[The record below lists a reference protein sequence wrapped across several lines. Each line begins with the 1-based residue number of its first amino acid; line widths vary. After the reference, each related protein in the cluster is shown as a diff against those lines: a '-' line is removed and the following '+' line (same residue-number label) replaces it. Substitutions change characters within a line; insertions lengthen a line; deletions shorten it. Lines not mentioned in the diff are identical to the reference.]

1 MEIGLLILLFS
12 VSAYSMLAKKLST
25 TIITAPM
32 VFLGI
37 GFAVSQVGLINI
49 GDAHETVYLI
59 AEISLVVL
67 LFLDASQ
74 INLRRLKRQNTWP
87 LRMLLIGLPLSI
99 LIGTGFAY
107 LFFPQWPWAML
118 ALVAAILAPT
128 DAALGQAVV
137 SNESVPLNE
146 RQSLSVESGLNDG
159 LALPVILFFA
169 SIVAMET
176 GSQENEMSWL
186 VFGFSQIFIGILV
199 GALMG
204 YSSGRLFLYTESK
217 KISSTIYEGIGVLA
231 LTGTSYLM
239 ATLMGGNGFIS
250 AFVAGLAFGNIV
262 KGHCRFIYQF
272 TESEGQI
279 LIWTSFVIIG
289 LGLLPSAVEH
299 LTLPVVGY
307 ILVSIFIVR
316 PLAIYLSLIGT
327 KAKTLTKLFMGFF
340 GPRGLATA
348 LFALIISKDILGEYG
363 HSVLIVA
370 INAVWMSTLI
380 HGIAAA
386 PMANWYGA
394 KIKVLKIKSREKA
407 KLKSKS
413 SN

>member
-1 MEIGLLILLFS
+1 MEIGLLIILFS
-12 VSAYSMLAKKLST
+12 VITYAMLAKRLST
-25 TIITAPM
+25 TILTAPM
-32 VFLGI
+32 VFLGM
-37 GFAVSQVGLINI
+37 GYLMSQSGMIHI

-74 INLRRLKRQNTWP
+74 INLRRLKKQRSWP
-87 LRMLLIGLPLSI
+87 LRMLLIGIPLSI

-107 LFFPQWPWAML
+107 LFFPHWSWAML
-118 ALVAAILAPT
+118 ALIAAILAPT

-137 SNESVPLNE
+137 SNESVPINE

-169 SIVAMET
+169 SLVAMET
-176 GSQENEMSWL
+176 GSQVSDISWL
-186 VFGFSQIFIGILV
+186 MFGFTQIFVGILV
-199 GALMG
+199 GVGIGWM
-204 YSSGRLFLYTESK
+204 SGRLFLFSESK
-217 KISSTIYEGIGVLA
+217 ETSSSIYEGIGVLA
-231 LTGTSYLM
+231 LTGISYIM
-239 ATLMGGNGFIS
+239 ASLLGGNGFIS

-279 LIWTSFVIIG
+279 LIWSSFVIIG
-289 LGLLPSAVEH
+289 LGLLPTAIEH
-299 LTLPVVGY
+299 LSLPVVGY
-307 ILVSIFIVR
+307 IIVSIFIVR
-316 PLAIYLSLIGT
+316 PLAIYLSLLGT
-327 KAKTLTKLFMGFF
+327 KSKTLTRLFMGFF

-363 HSVLIVA
+363 HSIIIVA
-370 INAVWMSTLI
+370 INAVWISTLI

-386 PMANWYGA
+386 PMAEWYGT
-394 KIKVLKIKSREKA
+394 KIKKLKIKARESA
-407 KLKSKS
+407 KLRK
-413 SN
+413 

>member
-12 VSAYSMLAKKLST
+12 VITYAMLAKRLST
-25 TIITAPM
+25 TILTAPM
-32 VFLGI
+32 VFLGM
-37 GFAVSQVGLINI
+37 GYLMSQSGMIHI

-74 INLRRLKRQNTWP
+74 INLRRLKKQRSWP
-87 LRMLLIGLPLSI
+87 LRMLLIGIPLSI

-107 LFFPQWPWAML
+107 LFFPHWSWAML
-118 ALVAAILAPT
+118 ALIAAILAPT

-137 SNESVPLNE
+137 SNESVPINE

-169 SIVAMET
+169 SLVAMET
-176 GSQENEMSWL
+176 GSQVSDISWL
-186 VFGFSQIFIGILV
+186 MFGFTQIFVGILV
-199 GALMG
+199 GVGIGWM
-204 YSSGRLFLYTESK
+204 SGRLFLFSESK
-217 KISSTIYEGIGVLA
+217 ETSSSIYEGIGVLA
-231 LTGTSYLM
+231 LTGISYIM
-239 ATLMGGNGFIS
+239 ASLLGGNGFIS

-279 LIWTSFVIIG
+279 LIWSSFVIIG
-289 LGLLPSAVEH
+289 LGLLPTAIEH
-299 LTLPVVGY
+299 LSLPVVGY

-316 PLAIYLSLIGT
+316 PLAIYLSLLGT
-327 KAKTLTKLFMGFF
+327 KSKTLTRLFMGFF

-363 HSVLIVA
+363 HSIIIVA
-370 INAVWMSTLI
+370 INAVWISTLI
-380 HGIAAA
+380 HGVAAA
-386 PMANWYGA
+386 PMAEWYGT
-394 KIKVLKIKSREKA
+394 KIKKLKIKSRESA
-407 KLKSKS
+407 KLRK
-413 SN
+413 

>member
-12 VSAYSMLAKKLST
+12 VTAYSMLAKKLST

-32 VFLGI
+32 VFIGI
-37 GFAVSQVGLINI
+37 GFALSQSGLIHI

-107 LFFPQWPWAML
+107 LFFPEWPWPML
-118 ALVAAILAPT
+118 ALIAAILAPT
-128 DAALGQAVV
+128 DAALGEAVV
-137 SNESVPLNE
+137 SNENVPINE

-159 LALPVILFFA
+159 LALPIILFFA
-169 SIVAMET
+169 SIVAMQVGGQET
-176 GSQENEMSWL
+176 NTSWL
-186 VFGFSQIFIGILV
+186 VFGFSQIFMGILV
-199 GALMG
+199 GIFMG
-204 YSSGRLFLYTESK
+204 WMSGRLFLYAESK
-217 KISSTIYEGIGVLA
+217 KMTSNVYEGIGVLA

-239 ATLMGGNGFIS
+239 ASLLGGNGFIS

-279 LIWTSFVIIG
+279 LIWSSFVIIG
-289 LGLLPSAVEH
+289 LGLLPSAIEH

-316 PLAIYLSLIGT
+316 PLAIYISLIGT

-348 LFALIISKDILGEYG
+348 LFALIISKDILGDYG
-363 HSVLIVA
+363 HSVLIIA

-386 PMANWYGA
+386 PMASWYGT
-394 KIKVLKIKSREKA
+394 KIRLLKIKSRELK
-407 KLKSKS
+407 KLKNKI
-413 SN
+413 

>member
-1 MEIGLLILLFS
+1 MEIGLLILLFA
-12 VSAYSMLAKKLST
+12 VSTYAMLAKKLST

-32 VFLGI
+32 VFLGM
-37 GFAVSQVGLINI
+37 GFLVSQFGLIHVE
-49 GDAHETVYLI
+49 DAHETVYLI

-107 LFFPQWPWAML
+107 LFFPEWPWPML
-118 ALVAAILAPT
+118 ALLAAILAPT
-128 DAALGQAVV
+128 DAALGQAVI
-137 SNESVPLNE
+137 SNENVPINE

-159 LALPVILFFA
+159 LALPIILFFA
-169 SIVAMET
+169 SIVAMEI
-176 GSQENEMSWL
+176 GSETNGTTWL
-186 VFGFSQIFIGILV
+186 MFGFSQIFVGIFIGL
-199 GALMG
+199 LMG
-204 YSSGRLFLYTESK
+204 WLSGRLFLYSESK
-217 KISSTIYEGIGVLA
+217 QITSSVYEGIGVLA
-231 LTGTSYLM
+231 LTGISYVM
-239 ATLMGGNGFIS
+239 ASLLGGNGFIS
-250 AFVAGLAFGNIV
+250 SFVAGLAFGHIV

-289 LGLLPSAVEH
+289 LGLLPSAIEH

-316 PLAIYLSLIGT
+316 PLAIYLSLLGT
-327 KAKTLTKLFMGFF
+327 KANTLTRVFMGFF

-348 LFALIISKDILGEYG
+348 LFALIISKDIIGEYG
-363 HSVLIVA
+363 HSILIVA
-370 INAVWMSTLI
+370 INAVWISTLI

-386 PMANWYGA
+386 PMADWYGA
-394 KIKVLKIKSREKA
+394 KIKLLKIKSRAQEK
-407 KLKSKS
+407 L
-413 SN
+413 NNQNQ

>member
-12 VSAYSMLAKKLST
+12 VITYAMLAKRLST
-25 TIITAPM
+25 TILTAPM
-32 VFLGI
+32 VFLGM
-37 GFAVSQVGLINI
+37 GYLMSQSGMIHI

-74 INLRRLKRQNTWP
+74 INLRRLKKHRSWP
-87 LRMLLIGLPLSI
+87 LRMLLIGIPLSI

-107 LFFPQWPWAML
+107 LFFPHWSWAML
-118 ALVAAILAPT
+118 ALIAAILAPT

-137 SNESVPLNE
+137 SNESVPINE

-169 SIVAMET
+169 SLVAMET
-176 GSQENEMSWL
+176 GSQVSDISWL
-186 VFGFSQIFIGILV
+186 MFGFTQIFVGILV
-199 GALMG
+199 GVGIGWM
-204 YSSGRLFLYTESK
+204 SGRLFLFSESK
-217 KISSTIYEGIGVLA
+217 ETSSSIYEGIGVLA
-231 LTGTSYLM
+231 LTGISYIM
-239 ATLMGGNGFIS
+239 ASLLGGNGFIS

-279 LIWTSFVIIG
+279 LIWSSFVIIG
-289 LGLLPSAVEH
+289 LGLLPTAIEH
-299 LTLPVVGY
+299 LSLPVVGY

-316 PLAIYLSLIGT
+316 PLAIYLSLLGT
-327 KAKTLTKLFMGFF
+327 KSKTLTRLFMGFF

-363 HSVLIVA
+363 HSIIIVA
-370 INAVWMSTLI
+370 INAVWISTLI
-380 HGIAAA
+380 HGVAAA
-386 PMANWYGA
+386 PMAEWYGT
-394 KIKVLKIKSREKA
+394 KIKKLKIKSRESA
-407 KLKSKS
+407 KLIK
-413 SN
+413 

>member
-1 MEIGLLILLFS
+1 MEIGLLILLFA
-12 VSAYSMLAKKLST
+12 VSTYAMLAKKLST

-32 VFLGI
+32 VFLGM
-37 GFAVSQVGLINI
+37 GFLVSQFGLIHVE
-49 GDAHETVYLI
+49 DAHETVYLI

-107 LFFPQWPWAML
+107 LFFPEWPWPML
-118 ALVAAILAPT
+118 ALLAAILAPT
-128 DAALGQAVV
+128 DAALGQAVI
-137 SNESVPLNE
+137 SNENVPINE

-159 LALPVILFFA
+159 LALPIILFFA
-169 SIVAMET
+169 SIVAMEI
-176 GSQENEMSWL
+176 GSETNGTTWL
-186 VFGFSQIFIGILV
+186 MFGFSQIFVGIFIGL
-199 GALMG
+199 LMG
-204 YSSGRLFLYTESK
+204 WLSGRLFLYSESK
-217 KISSTIYEGIGVLA
+217 QITSSVYEGIGVLA
-231 LTGTSYLM
+231 LTGISYVM
-239 ATLMGGNGFIS
+239 ASLLGGNGFIS
-250 AFVAGLAFGNIV
+250 SFVAGLAFGHIV

-289 LGLLPSAVEH
+289 LGLLPSAIEH

-316 PLAIYLSLIGT
+316 PLAIYLSLLGT
-327 KAKTLTKLFMGFF
+327 KAKTLTRVFMGFF

-348 LFALIISKDILGEYG
+348 LFALIISKEIIGEYG
-363 HSVLIVA
+363 HSILIVA
-370 INAVWMSTLI
+370 INAVWISTLI

-386 PMANWYGA
+386 PMADWYGA
-394 KIKVLKIKSREKA
+394 KIKLLKIKSRAQEK
-407 KLKSKS
+407 L
-413 SN
+413 NNQNQ

>member
-1 MEIGLLILLFS
+1 MEKGLLILLFS
-12 VSAYSMLAKKLST
+12 VMAYAMLAKKLST

-32 VFLGI
+32 VFLGM
-37 GFAVSQVGLINI
+37 GFIMSQSELIQI

-59 AEISLVVL
+59 AEISLVIL

-74 INLRRLKRQNTWP
+74 INLRRLKKQRTWP
-87 LRMLLIGLPLSI
+87 LRMLLLGIPLSI
-99 LIGTGFAY
+99 LIGTGVAY
-107 LFFPQWPWAML
+107 FFFPEWPWAML
-118 ALVAAILAPT
+118 ALIAAILAPT

-137 SNESVPLNE
+137 SNESVPINE

-169 SIVAMET
+169 SLVAIES
-176 GSQENEMSWL
+176 GSQENEISWL
-186 VFGFSQIFIGILV
+186 IFGFTQIFVGILV
-199 GALMG
+199 GIGMG
-204 YSSGRLFLYTESK
+204 WMSGRLFLYSEEK
-217 KISSTIYEGIGVLA
+217 KTSSTIYEGVAVLA
-231 LTGTSYLM
+231 LAGMSYLI

-250 AFVAGLAFGNIV
+250 AFVTGLFFGNIV

-279 LIWTSFVIIG
+279 LIWSSFVIIG
-289 LGLLPSAVEH
+289 LGLLPSALDS

-316 PLAIYLSLIGT
+316 PLAIYFSLIGT
-327 KAKTLTKLFMGFF
+327 KAKTLTRMFMGFF

-363 HSVLIVA
+363 HSILIIA

-380 HGIAAA
+380 HGVAAA
-386 PMANWYGA
+386 PMAKWYGT
-394 KIKVLKIKSREKA
+394 KIRLLKLKSRELS
-407 KLKSKS
+407 KLKNKA
-413 SN
+413 

>member
-1 MEIGLLILLFS
+1 MEIGLLILFFS
-12 VSAYSMLAKKLST
+12 VSAYAMLAKKLST

-32 VFLGI
+32 VFLGM
-37 GFAVSQVGLINI
+37 GFLMNQLGLIHVA
-49 GDAHETVYLI
+49 DAHETVYLI

-74 INLRRLKRQNTWP
+74 INLRRLKKQNSWP

-107 LFFPQWPWAML
+107 LFFPEWPWAML

-137 SNESVPLNE
+137 SNKSVPANE

-169 SIVAMET
+169 SLVAMET
-176 GSQENEMSWL
+176 GPQENEISWL
-186 VFGFSQIFIGILV
+186 MFGFSQIVVGILV
-199 GALMG
+199 GVGMG
-204 YSSGRLFLYTESK
+204 WLSGRLFLYTESK
-217 KISSTIYEGIGVLA
+217 KVSSSVFEGIGVLA

-239 ATLMGGNGFIS
+239 ASLLGGNGFIS

-299 LTLPVVGY
+299 LTLPVAGY

-316 PLAIYLSLIGT
+316 PLAIYLSLIGAR
-327 KAKTLTKLFMGFF
+327 AKTLTKVFMGFF

-363 HSVLIVA
+363 HSILIVA

-394 KIKVLKIKSREKA
+394 KIKLLKIKSR
-407 KLKSKS
+407 
-413 SN
+413 

>member
-12 VSAYSMLAKKLST
+12 VITYAMLAKRLST
-25 TIITAPM
+25 TILTAPM
-32 VFLGI
+32 VFLGM
-37 GFAVSQVGLINI
+37 GYLMSQSGMIHI

-74 INLRRLKRQNTWP
+74 INLRRLKKQRSWP
-87 LRMLLIGLPLSI
+87 LRMLLIGIPLSI

-107 LFFPQWPWAML
+107 LFFPHWSWAML
-118 ALVAAILAPT
+118 ALIAAILAPT

-137 SNESVPLNE
+137 SNESVPINE

-169 SIVAMET
+169 SLVAMET
-176 GSQENEMSWL
+176 GSQVSDISWL
-186 VFGFSQIFIGILV
+186 MFGFTQIFVGILV
-199 GALMG
+199 GVGIGWM
-204 YSSGRLFLYTESK
+204 SGRLFLFSESK
-217 KISSTIYEGIGVLA
+217 ETSSSIYEGIGVLA
-231 LTGTSYLM
+231 LTGISYIM
-239 ATLMGGNGFIS
+239 ASLLGGNGFIS

-279 LIWTSFVIIG
+279 LIWSSFVIIG
-289 LGLLPSAVEH
+289 LGLLPTAIEH
-299 LTLPVVGY
+299 LSLPVVGY

-316 PLAIYLSLIGT
+316 PLAIYLSLLGT
-327 KAKTLTKLFMGFF
+327 KSKTLTRLFMGFF

-363 HSVLIVA
+363 HSIIIVA
-370 INAVWMSTLI
+370 INAVWISTLI

-386 PMANWYGA
+386 PMAEWYGT
-394 KIKVLKIKSREKA
+394 KIKKLKIKSRESA
-407 KLKSKS
+407 KLRK
-413 SN
+413 

>member
-12 VSAYSMLAKKLST
+12 VITYAMLAKRLST

-32 VFLGI
+32 IFLGM
-37 GFAVSQVGLINI
+37 GFLMSQSGLIHI

-74 INLRRLKRQNTWP
+74 INLRRLKKQRIWP
-87 LRMLLIGLPLSI
+87 LRMLLIGIPLSI

-107 LFFPQWPWAML
+107 LFFPEWPWAML

-137 SNESVPLNE
+137 SNESVPINE
-146 RQSLSVESGLNDG
+146 RQTLSAESGLNDG
-159 LALPVILFFA
+159 LALPIILFFA
-169 SIVAMET
+169 SLVAMET
-176 GSQENEMSWL
+176 GTQENEIYWL
-186 VFGFSQIFIGILV
+186 MFGFTQIFVGILV
-199 GALMG
+199 GIGIGLM
-204 YSSGRLFLYTESK
+204 SGRLFLYSESK
-217 KISSTIYEGIGVLA
+217 KTSSTVYEGVGVLA
-231 LTGTSYLM
+231 LTGISYITASL
-239 ATLMGGNGFIS
+239 LGGNGFIS

-279 LIWTSFVIIG
+279 LIWSSFVIIG
-289 LGLLPSAVEH
+289 LGLLPSAIEH

-316 PLAIYLSLIGT
+316 PVAIYISLIGT

-363 HSVLIVA
+363 HAILIVA
-370 INAVWMSTLI
+370 INAVWISTLI

-386 PMANWYGA
+386 PMANWYGD
-394 KIKVLKIKSREKA
+394 KIKRLKIKSREMA
-407 KLKSKS
+407 KINNKK
-413 SN
+413 

>member
-12 VSAYSMLAKKLST
+12 VSTYAMLAKKLST

-37 GFAVSQVGLINI
+37 GFGVSQFGLIHI

-107 LFFPQWPWAML
+107 LFFPEWPWPML
-118 ALVAAILAPT
+118 ALIAAILAPT

-137 SNESVPLNE
+137 SNESVPINE

-159 LALPVILFFA
+159 LALPIILFFA
-169 SIVAMET
+169 SIVAMGT
-176 GSQENEMSWL
+176 GTENEEFSWVMFGL
-186 VFGFSQIFIGILV
+186 SQVFVGIFV
-199 GALMG
+199 GVMMG
-204 YSSGRLFLYTESK
+204 WTSGRLFLYAESK
-217 KISSTIYEGIGVLA
+217 KISSDIYEGIGVLA

-239 ATLMGGNGFIS
+239 AHLMGGNGFIS
-250 AFVAGLAFGNIV
+250 AFVAGLAFGSIV

-289 LGLLPSAVEH
+289 LGLLPSAIEQ
-299 LTLPVVGY
+299 LTLPVAGY

-316 PLAIYLSLIGT
+316 PVAIYFSLIGT
-327 KAKTLTKLFMGFF
+327 KAKTLTRVFMGFF

-363 HSVLIVA
+363 HSVLIIA

-380 HGIAAA
+380 HGVAAA
-386 PMANWYGA
+386 PMANWYGT
-394 KIKVLKIKSREKA
+394 KIKRLRIKSRQINQ
-407 KLKSKS
+407 SK
-413 SN
+413 NRL

>member
-12 VSAYSMLAKKLST
+12 VITYAMLAKRLST
-25 TIITAPM
+25 TILTAPM
-32 VFLGI
+32 VFLGM
-37 GFAVSQVGLINI
+37 GYLMSQSGMIHI

-74 INLRRLKRQNTWP
+74 INLRRLKKQRSWP
-87 LRMLLIGLPLSI
+87 LRMLLIGIPLSI

-107 LFFPQWPWAML
+107 LFFPHWSWAML
-118 ALVAAILAPT
+118 ALIAAILAPT

-137 SNESVPLNE
+137 SNESVPINE

-169 SIVAMET
+169 SLVAMET
-176 GSQENEMSWL
+176 GSQVSDISWL
-186 VFGFSQIFIGILV
+186 MFGFTQIFVGILV
-199 GALMG
+199 GVGIGWM
-204 YSSGRLFLYTESK
+204 SGRLFLFSESK
-217 KISSTIYEGIGVLA
+217 ETSSSIYEGIGVLA
-231 LTGTSYLM
+231 LTGISYIM
-239 ATLMGGNGFIS
+239 ASLLGGNGFIS

-279 LIWTSFVIIG
+279 LIWSSFVIIG
-289 LGLLPSAVEH
+289 LGLLPTAIEH
-299 LTLPVVGY
+299 LSLPVVGY

-316 PLAIYLSLIGT
+316 PLAIYLSLLGT
-327 KAKTLTKLFMGFF
+327 KSKTLTRLFMGFF

-363 HSVLIVA
+363 HSIIIVA
-370 INAVWMSTLI
+370 INAVWISTLI
-380 HGIAAA
+380 HGVAAA
-386 PMANWYGA
+386 PMAEWYGT
-394 KIKVLKIKSREKA
+394 KIKKLKIQSRESA
-407 KLKSKS
+407 KLRK
-413 SN
+413 

>member
-12 VSAYSMLAKKLST
+12 VITYAMLAKRLST
-25 TIITAPM
+25 TILTAPM
-32 VFLGI
+32 VFLGM
-37 GFAVSQVGLINI
+37 GYLMSQSGMIHI

-74 INLRRLKRQNTWP
+74 INLRRLKKQRSWP
-87 LRMLLIGLPLSI
+87 LRMLLIGIPLSI

-107 LFFPQWPWAML
+107 LFFPHWSWAML
-118 ALVAAILAPT
+118 ALIAAILAPT

-137 SNESVPLNE
+137 SNESVPINE

-169 SIVAMET
+169 SLVAMET
-176 GSQENEMSWL
+176 GSQVSDISWL
-186 VFGFSQIFIGILV
+186 MFGFTQIFVGILV
-199 GALMG
+199 GVGIGWM
-204 YSSGRLFLYTESK
+204 SGRLFLFSESK
-217 KISSTIYEGIGVLA
+217 ETSSSIYEGIGVLA
-231 LTGTSYLM
+231 LTGISYIM
-239 ATLMGGNGFIS
+239 ASLLGGNGFIS

-279 LIWTSFVIIG
+279 LIWSSFVIIG
-289 LGLLPSAVEH
+289 LGLLPTAIEH
-299 LTLPVVGY
+299 LSLPVVGY

-316 PLAIYLSLIGT
+316 PLAIYLSLLGT
-327 KAKTLTKLFMGFF
+327 KSKTLTRLFMGFF

-363 HSVLIVA
+363 HSIIIVA
-370 INAVWMSTLI
+370 INAVWISTLI
-380 HGIAAA
+380 HGVAAA
-386 PMANWYGA
+386 PMAEWYGT
-394 KIKVLKIKSREKA
+394 KIKKLKIKSRESA
-407 KLKSKS
+407 KLIK
-413 SN
+413 

>member
-12 VSAYSMLAKKLST
+12 VITYAMLAKRLST
-25 TIITAPM
+25 TILTAPM
-32 VFLGI
+32 LFLGM
-37 GFAVSQVGLINI
+37 GYLMSQSGMIHI

-74 INLRRLKRQNTWP
+74 INLRRLKKQRSWP
-87 LRMLLIGLPLSI
+87 LRMLLIGIPLSI

-107 LFFPQWPWAML
+107 LFFPHWSWAML
-118 ALVAAILAPT
+118 ALIAAILAPT

-137 SNESVPLNE
+137 SNESVPINE

-159 LALPVILFFA
+159 LALHVILFFA
-169 SIVAMET
+169 SLVAMET
-176 GSQENEMSWL
+176 GSQVSDISWL
-186 VFGFSQIFIGILV
+186 QFGFTQIFIGILV
-199 GALMG
+199 GVGIGWM
-204 YSSGRLFLYTESK
+204 SGRLFLFSESK
-217 KISSTIYEGIGVLA
+217 ETSSSIYEGIGVLA
-231 LTGTSYLM
+231 LTGISYIM
-239 ATLMGGNGFIS
+239 ASLLGGNGFIS

-279 LIWTSFVIIG
+279 LIWSSFVIIG
-289 LGLLPSAVEH
+289 LGLLPTAIEH
-299 LTLPVVGY
+299 LSLPVVGY

-316 PLAIYLSLIGT
+316 PLAIYLSLLGT
-327 KAKTLTKLFMGFF
+327 KSKTLTRLFMGFF

-363 HSVLIVA
+363 HSIIIVA
-370 INAVWMSTLI
+370 INAVWISTLI

-386 PMANWYGA
+386 PMAEWYGT
-394 KIKVLKIKSREKA
+394 KIKKLKIKSREST
-407 KLKSKS
+407 KLRK
-413 SN
+413 

>member
-12 VSAYSMLAKKLST
+12 VITYAMLAKKLST

-32 VFLGI
+32 VFLGM
-37 GFAVSQVGLINI
+37 GFFMSQSGLIHI

-59 AEISLVVL
+59 AEISLVIL

-74 INLRRLKRQNTWP
+74 INLRRLKKQRTWP
-87 LRMLLIGLPLSI
+87 LRMLLIGIPLSI

-107 LFFPQWPWAML
+107 LFFPEWPWAML

-137 SNESVPLNE
+137 SNESVPINE

-169 SIVAMET
+169 SLVAMET
-176 GSQENEMSWL
+176 GSQENEISWL
-186 VFGFSQIFIGILV
+186 MFGFTQIFVGILV
-199 GALMG
+199 GIGMG
-204 YSSGRLFLYTESK
+204 WMSGRLFLYSEK
-217 KISSTIYEGIGVLA
+217 KKTSSTIYEGVAVLA
-231 LTGTSYLM
+231 LAGISYLM
-239 ATLMGGNGFIS
+239 AYLMGGNGFIS

-279 LIWTSFVIIG
+279 LIWSSFVIIG
-289 LGLLPSAVEH
+289 LGLLPSALEN

-316 PLAIYLSLIGT
+316 PLAIYFSLIGT
-327 KAKTLTKLFMGFF
+327 KAKTLTRVFMGFF

-348 LFALIISKDILGEYG
+348 LFALIISKDMLGEYG
-363 HSVLIVA
+363 HSILIIA

-380 HGIAAA
+380 HGVAAA
-386 PMANWYGA
+386 PMANWYGT
-394 KIKVLKIKSREKA
+394 KIRLLKIKSRELS
-407 KLKSKS
+407 KLKNKA
-413 SN
+413 

>member
-12 VSAYSMLAKKLST
+12 VITYAMLAKRLST
-25 TIITAPM
+25 TILTAPM
-32 VFLGI
+32 VFLGMGYFI
-37 GFAVSQVGLINI
+37 SQSGMVHI

-74 INLRRLKRQNTWP
+74 IDLRRLKKQRSWP
-87 LRMLLIGLPLSI
+87 LRMLLIGIPLSI

-107 LFFPQWPWAML
+107 WFFPQWSWAML
-118 ALVAAILAPT
+118 ALIAAILAPT

-169 SIVAMET
+169 CLVAMEA
-176 GSQENEMSWL
+176 GIQVSDMSWL
-186 VFGFSQIFIGILV
+186 MFGLTQIFVGIFVGVGIGWI
-199 GALMG
+199 
-204 YSSGRLFLYTESK
+204 SGRLFLFSEAKNT
-217 KISSTIYEGIGVLA
+217 SSSVYEGIGVLA
-231 LTGTSYLM
+231 LTGISYIM
-239 ATLMGGNGFIS
+239 ASLLGGNGFIS

-279 LIWTSFVIIG
+279 LIWSSFVIIG
-289 LGLLPSAVEH
+289 LGLLPTAIEH
-299 LTLPVVGY
+299 LSLPVVGY

-316 PLAIYLSLIGT
+316 PLAIYISLLGT
-327 KAKTLTKLFMGFF
+327 KSKTLTRLFMGFF

-363 HSVLIVA
+363 HSIIIVA
-370 INAVWMSTLI
+370 INAVWISTLI

-386 PMANWYGA
+386 PMAQWYGT
-394 KIKVLKIKSREKA
+394 KINNLQNKSTESA
-407 KLKSKS
+407 KLKK
-413 SN
+413 

>member
-1 MEIGLLILLFS
+1 MEIGLLILLFA
-12 VSAYSMLAKKLST
+12 VSTYAMLAKKLST

-32 VFLGI
+32 VFLGM
-37 GFAVSQVGLINI
+37 GFLVSQFGLIHVE
-49 GDAHETVYLI
+49 DAHETVYLI

-107 LFFPQWPWAML
+107 LFFPEWPWPML
-118 ALVAAILAPT
+118 ALLAAILAPT
-128 DAALGQAVV
+128 DAALGQAVI
-137 SNESVPLNE
+137 SNENVPINE

-159 LALPVILFFA
+159 LALPIILFFA
-169 SIVAMET
+169 SIVAMEI
-176 GSQENEMSWL
+176 GSETNGTTWL
-186 VFGFSQIFIGILV
+186 MFGFSQIFVGIFV
-199 GALMG
+199 GLLMG
-204 YSSGRLFLYTESK
+204 WLSGRLFLYSESK
-217 KISSTIYEGIGVLA
+217 QITSSVYEGIGVLA
-231 LTGTSYLM
+231 LTGISYVM
-239 ATLMGGNGFIS
+239 ASLLGGNGFIS
-250 AFVAGLAFGNIV
+250 SFVAGLAFGHIV

-289 LGLLPSAVEH
+289 LGLLPSAIEH

-327 KAKTLTKLFMGFF
+327 KAKTLTRVFMGFF

-348 LFALIISKDILGEYG
+348 LFALIISKDIIGEYG
-363 HSVLIVA
+363 HSILIVA
-370 INAVWMSTLI
+370 INAVWISTLI

-386 PMANWYGA
+386 PMADWYGA
-394 KIKVLKIKSREKA
+394 KIKLLKIKSRAQEKR
-407 KLKSKS
+407 
-413 SN
+413 NNQNQ

>member
-12 VSAYSMLAKKLST
+12 VITYAMLAKRLST
-25 TIITAPM
+25 TILTAPM
-32 VFLGI
+32 VFLGM
-37 GFAVSQVGLINI
+37 GYLMSQSGMIHI

-74 INLRRLKRQNTWP
+74 INLRRLKKQRSWP
-87 LRMLLIGLPLSI
+87 LRMLLIGIPLSI

-107 LFFPQWPWAML
+107 LFFPHWSWAML
-118 ALVAAILAPT
+118 ALIAAILAPT

-137 SNESVPLNE
+137 SNESVPINE

-169 SIVAMET
+169 SLVAMET
-176 GSQENEMSWL
+176 GSQVSDISWL
-186 VFGFSQIFIGILV
+186 MFGFTQIFVGILV
-199 GALMG
+199 GVGIGWM
-204 YSSGRLFLYTESK
+204 SGRLFLFSESK
-217 KISSTIYEGIGVLA
+217 ETSSSIYEGIGVLA
-231 LTGTSYLM
+231 LTGISYIM
-239 ATLMGGNGFIS
+239 ASLLGGNGFIS

-279 LIWTSFVIIG
+279 LIWSSFVIIG
-289 LGLLPSAVEH
+289 LGLLPTAIEH
-299 LTLPVVGY
+299 LSLPVVGY

-316 PLAIYLSLIGT
+316 PLAIYLSLLGT
-327 KAKTLTKLFMGFF
+327 KSKTLTRLFMGFF

-363 HSVLIVA
+363 HSIIIVA
-370 INAVWMSTLI
+370 INAVWISTLI

-386 PMANWYGA
+386 PMAEWYGT
-394 KIKVLKIKSREKA
+394 KIMKLKIKSREST
-407 KLKSKS
+407 KLRK
-413 SN
+413 

>member
-12 VSAYSMLAKKLST
+12 VITYAMLAKRLST
-25 TIITAPM
+25 TILTAPM
-32 VFLGI
+32 VFLGM
-37 GFAVSQVGLINI
+37 GYLMSQSGMIHI

-74 INLRRLKRQNTWP
+74 INLRRLKKQRSWP
-87 LRMLLIGLPLSI
+87 LRMLLIGIPLSI

-107 LFFPQWPWAML
+107 LFFPHWSWAML
-118 ALVAAILAPT
+118 ALIAAILAPT

-137 SNESVPLNE
+137 SNESVPINE

-169 SIVAMET
+169 SLVAMET
-176 GSQENEMSWL
+176 GSQVSDISWL
-186 VFGFSQIFIGILV
+186 MFGFTQIFVGILV
-199 GALMG
+199 GVGIGWM
-204 YSSGRLFLYTESK
+204 SGWLFLFSESK
-217 KISSTIYEGIGVLA
+217 ETSSSIYEGIGVLA
-231 LTGTSYLM
+231 LTGISYIM
-239 ATLMGGNGFIS
+239 ASLLGGNGFIS

-279 LIWTSFVIIG
+279 LIWSSFVIIG
-289 LGLLPSAVEH
+289 LGLLPTAIEH
-299 LTLPVVGY
+299 LSLPVVGY

-316 PLAIYLSLIGT
+316 PLAIYLSLLGT
-327 KAKTLTKLFMGFF
+327 KSKTLTRLFMGFF

-363 HSVLIVA
+363 HSIIIVA
-370 INAVWMSTLI
+370 INAVWISTLI

-386 PMANWYGA
+386 PMAEWYGT
-394 KIKVLKIKSREKA
+394 KIKKLKIKSREST
-407 KLKSKS
+407 KLRK
-413 SN
+413 

>member
-12 VSAYSMLAKKLST
+12 VITYAMLAKRLST
-25 TIITAPM
+25 TILTAPM
-32 VFLGI
+32 LFLGM
-37 GFAVSQVGLINI
+37 GYLMSQSGMIHI

-74 INLRRLKRQNTWP
+74 INLRRLKKQRSWP
-87 LRMLLIGLPLSI
+87 LRMLLIGIPLSI

-107 LFFPQWPWAML
+107 LFFPHWSWAML
-118 ALVAAILAPT
+118 ALIAAILAPT

-137 SNESVPLNE
+137 SNESVPINE

-169 SIVAMET
+169 SLVAMET
-176 GSQENEMSWL
+176 GSQVSDISWL
-186 VFGFSQIFIGILV
+186 MFGFTQIFVGILV
-199 GALMG
+199 GVGIGWM
-204 YSSGRLFLYTESK
+204 SGRLFLFSESK
-217 KISSTIYEGIGVLA
+217 ETSSSIYEGIGVLA
-231 LTGTSYLM
+231 LTGISYIM
-239 ATLMGGNGFIS
+239 ASLLGGNGFIS

-279 LIWTSFVIIG
+279 LIWSSFVIIG
-289 LGLLPSAVEH
+289 LGLLPTAIEH
-299 LTLPVVGY
+299 LSLPVVGY

-316 PLAIYLSLIGT
+316 PLAIYLSLLGT
-327 KAKTLTKLFMGFF
+327 KSKTLTRLFMGFF

-363 HSVLIVA
+363 HSIIIVA
-370 INAVWMSTLI
+370 INAVWISTLI
-380 HGIAAA
+380 HGVAAA
-386 PMANWYGA
+386 PMAEWYGT
-394 KIKVLKIKSREKA
+394 KIKKLKIQSRESA
-407 KLKSKS
+407 KLRK
-413 SN
+413 

>member
-1 MEIGLLILLFS
+1 MEIGLLILLFA
-12 VSAYSMLAKKLST
+12 VSTYAMLAKKLST

-32 VFLGI
+32 VFLGM
-37 GFAVSQVGLINI
+37 GFIVSQLGLIHVE
-49 GDAHETVYLI
+49 DAHETVYLI

-87 LRMLLIGLPLSI
+87 LRMLLLGLPLSI

-107 LFFPQWPWAML
+107 LFFPEWPWPML
-118 ALVAAILAPT
+118 ALIAAILAPT
-128 DAALGQAVV
+128 DAALGQAVI
-137 SNESVPLNE
+137 SNESVPTNE

-159 LALPVILFFA
+159 LALPIILFFA
-169 SIVAMET
+169 SIVAMEI
-176 GSQENEMSWL
+176 GSEANGTSWL
-186 VFGFSQIFIGILV
+186 MFGFNQIFVGIFV
-199 GALMG
+199 GLLMG
-204 YSSGRLFLYTESK
+204 WLSGRLFLYSEAKQIT
-217 KISSTIYEGIGVLA
+217 SSVYEGIGVLA
-231 LTGTSYLM
+231 LTGISYVM
-239 ATLMGGNGFIS
+239 ASLLGGNGFIAS
-250 AFVAGLAFGNIV
+250 FVAGLVFGHIV

-289 LGLLPSAVEH
+289 LGLLPSAIEH

-316 PLAIYLSLIGT
+316 PLAIYLSLLGT
-327 KAKTLTKLFMGFF
+327 KAKTLTRVFMGFF

-348 LFALIISKDILGEYG
+348 LFALIISKDIIGEYG
-363 HSVLIVA
+363 HSILIVA
-370 INAVWMSTLI
+370 INAVWISTLI

-386 PMANWYGA
+386 PMADWYGA
-394 KIKVLKIKSREKA
+394 KIKLLKIKSKA
-407 KLKSKS
+407 QKKL
-413 SN
+413 NNQNQ

>member
-12 VSAYSMLAKKLST
+12 VITYAMLAKRLST
-25 TIITAPM
+25 TILTAPM
-32 VFLGI
+32 VFLGM
-37 GFAVSQVGLINI
+37 GYLMSQSGMIHI

-74 INLRRLKRQNTWP
+74 INLRRLKKQRSWP
-87 LRMLLIGLPLSI
+87 LRMLLIGIPLSI

-107 LFFPQWPWAML
+107 LFFPHWSWAML
-118 ALVAAILAPT
+118 ALIAAILAPT

-137 SNESVPLNE
+137 SNESVPINE

-169 SIVAMET
+169 SLVAMET
-176 GSQENEMSWL
+176 GSQVSDISWL
-186 VFGFSQIFIGILV
+186 MFGFTQIFVGILV
-199 GALMG
+199 GVGIGWM
-204 YSSGRLFLYTESK
+204 SGRLFLFSESK
-217 KISSTIYEGIGVLA
+217 ETSSSIYEGIGVLA
-231 LTGTSYLM
+231 LTGISYIM
-239 ATLMGGNGFIS
+239 ASLLGGNGFIS

-279 LIWTSFVIIG
+279 LIWSSFVIIG
-289 LGLLPSAVEH
+289 LGLLPTAIEH
-299 LTLPVVGY
+299 LSLPVVGY

-316 PLAIYLSLIGT
+316 PLAIYLSLLGT
-327 KAKTLTKLFMGFF
+327 KSKTLTRLFMGFF

-363 HSVLIVA
+363 HSIIIVA
-370 INAVWMSTLI
+370 INAVWISTLI

-386 PMANWYGA
+386 PMAEWYGT
-394 KIKVLKIKSREKA
+394 KIKKLKIKSREST
-407 KLKSKS
+407 KLRK
-413 SN
+413 

>member
-12 VSAYSMLAKKLST
+12 VSAYAMLAKKLST

-32 VFLGI
+32 VFLGM
-37 GFAVSQVGLINI
+37 GFLMYQSGLIHI

-74 INLRRLKRQNTWP
+74 INLRRLKKQNSWP

-118 ALVAAILAPT
+118 ALIAAILAPT

-137 SNESVPLNE
+137 TNKSVPANE

-159 LALPVILFFA
+159 LALPIILFFA
-169 SIVAMET
+169 SLVAMKN
-176 GSQENEMSWL
+176 GSEESEISWL
-186 VFGFSQIFIGILV
+186 LFGFSQIVVGILV
-199 GALMG
+199 GVAMG
-204 YSSGRLFLYTESK
+204 WSSGRLFLYSESK
-217 KISSTIYEGIGVLA
+217 NVSSSVFEGIGVLA
-231 LTGTSYLM
+231 LTGTAYLM
-239 ATLMGGNGFIS
+239 ATLLGGNGFIS
-250 AFVAGLAFGNIV
+250 AFVAGLTFGNIV

-279 LIWTSFVIIG
+279 LIWSSFVIIG
-289 LGLLPSAVEH
+289 LGLLPSALTH
-299 LTLPVVGY
+299 LTLPVAGY

-316 PLAIYLSLIGT
+316 PLAIYFSLLGT
-327 KAKTLTKLFMGFF
+327 KTRTLTKVFMGFF

-363 HSVLIVA
+363 HSILIVA

-386 PMANWYGA
+386 PIASWYGS
-394 KIKVLKIKSREKA
+394 KIKLLKVKSRKLD
-407 KLKSKS
+407 KLKKQ
-413 SN
+413 ND

>member
-12 VSAYSMLAKKLST
+12 VITYAMLAKRLST
-25 TIITAPM
+25 TILTAPM
-32 VFLGI
+32 VFLGM
-37 GFAVSQVGLINI
+37 GYLMSQSGMIHI
-49 GDAHETVYLI
+49 GDAHEAVYLI

-74 INLRRLKRQNTWP
+74 INLRRLKKQRSWP
-87 LRMLLIGLPLSI
+87 LRMLLIGIPLSI

-107 LFFPQWPWAML
+107 LFFPHWSWAML
-118 ALVAAILAPT
+118 ALIAAILAPT

-137 SNESVPLNE
+137 SNESVPINE

-169 SIVAMET
+169 SLVAMET
-176 GSQENEMSWL
+176 GSQVSDISWL
-186 VFGFSQIFIGILV
+186 MFGFTQIFIGILV
-199 GALMG
+199 GVGIGWM
-204 YSSGRLFLYTESK
+204 SGRLFLFSEHKET
-217 KISSTIYEGIGVLA
+217 SSSIYEGIGVLA
-231 LTGTSYLM
+231 LTGISYIM
-239 ATLMGGNGFIS
+239 ASLLGGNGFIS

-279 LIWTSFVIIG
+279 LIWSSFVIIG
-289 LGLLPSAVEH
+289 LGLLPTAIEH
-299 LTLPVVGY
+299 LSLPVVGY

-316 PLAIYLSLIGT
+316 PLAIYLSLLGT
-327 KAKTLTKLFMGFF
+327 KSKTLTRLFMGFF

-363 HSVLIVA
+363 HSIIIVA
-370 INAVWMSTLI
+370 INAVWISTLI

-386 PMANWYGA
+386 PMAEWYGT
-394 KIKVLKIKSREKA
+394 KIKKLKIKSREST
-407 KLKSKS
+407 KLRK
-413 SN
+413 

>member
-12 VSAYSMLAKKLST
+12 VITYAMLAKRLST

-32 VFLGI
+32 VFLGM
-37 GFAVSQVGLINI
+37 GFFMSQSGLIHVGN
-49 GDAHETVYLI
+49 AHETVYLI

-74 INLRRLKRQNTWP
+74 INLRRLKKQRTWP
-87 LRMLLIGLPLSI
+87 LRMLLIGIPLSI

-107 LFFPQWPWAML
+107 LFFPELPWVML
-118 ALVAAILAPT
+118 ALIAAILAPT

-137 SNESVPLNE
+137 SNESVPINE

-169 SIVAMET
+169 SLVAMET
-176 GSQENEMSWL
+176 GSQGKDTSWL
-186 VFGFSQIFIGILV
+186 MFGFTQIFMGILV
-199 GALMG
+199 GAFMG
-204 YSSGRLFLYTESK
+204 WMSGRLFLYSEEK
-217 KISSTIYEGIGVLA
+217 KTSSTVYEGVAVLA
-231 LTGTSYLM
+231 LAGISYIM
-239 ATLMGGNGFIS
+239 ASLLGGNGFIS

-279 LIWTSFVIIG
+279 LIWSSFAIIG
-289 LGLLPSAVEH
+289 LALLPSAIEH
-299 LTLPVVGY
+299 LTLPVAGY

-316 PLAIYLSLIGT
+316 PVAIYLSLIGT
-327 KAKTLTKLFMGFF
+327 KAKTLTRLFMGFF

-348 LFALIISKDILGEYG
+348 LFALIISKDMLSDYG
-363 HSVLIVA
+363 HSILIVA
-370 INAVWMSTLI
+370 INAVWISTLI
-380 HGIAAA
+380 HGVAAA
-386 PMANWYGA
+386 PMAEWYGT
-394 KIKVLKIKSREKA
+394 KIKLLKIKSRELA
-407 KLKSKS
+407 KQK
-413 SN
+413 NNE

>member
-1 MEIGLLILLFS
+1 
-12 VSAYSMLAKKLST
+12 
-25 TIITAPM
+25 
-32 VFLGI
+32 
-37 GFAVSQVGLINI
+37 
-49 GDAHETVYLI
+49 
-59 AEISLVVL
+59 
-67 LFLDASQ
+67 
-74 INLRRLKRQNTWP
+74 
-87 LRMLLIGLPLSI
+87 
-99 LIGTGFAY
+99 
-107 LFFPQWPWAML
+107 
-118 ALVAAILAPT
+118 
-128 DAALGQAVV
+128 
-137 SNESVPLNE
+137 
-146 RQSLSVESGLNDG
+146 
-159 LALPVILFFA
+159 
-169 SIVAMET
+169 MET

-204 YSSGRLFLYTESK
+204 YLSGRLFLYTESK

-250 AFVAGLAFGNIV
+250 AFVAGLAFGNSV

-272 TESEGQI
+272 TESEGQM
-279 LIWTSFVIIG
+279 LIWSSFVIIG
-289 LGLLPSAVEH
+289 LGLLPSAIEH
-299 LTLPVVGY
+299 LTFPIVGY

-327 KAKTLTKLFMGFF
+327 KAKTLTKVFMGFF

-363 HSVLIVA
+363 HSILIVA

-394 KIKVLKIKSREKA
+394 KIKVLKIKSRELA
-407 KLKSKS
+407 KLKKQKVAIEPK
-413 SN
+413 

>member
-12 VSAYSMLAKKLST
+12 VITYAMLAKRLST
-25 TIITAPM
+25 TILTAPM
-32 VFLGI
+32 VFLGM
-37 GFAVSQVGLINI
+37 GYLMSQSGMIHI

-74 INLRRLKRQNTWP
+74 INLRRLKKQRSWP
-87 LRMLLIGLPLSI
+87 LRMLLIGIPLSI

-107 LFFPQWPWAML
+107 LFFPHWSWAML
-118 ALVAAILAPT
+118 ALIAAILAPT

-137 SNESVPLNE
+137 SNESVPINE

-169 SIVAMET
+169 SLVAMET
-176 GSQENEMSWL
+176 GSQVSDISWL
-186 VFGFSQIFIGILV
+186 MFGFTQIFVGILV
-199 GALMG
+199 GVGIGWM
-204 YSSGRLFLYTESK
+204 SGRLFLFSESK
-217 KISSTIYEGIGVLA
+217 ETSSSIYEGIGVLA
-231 LTGTSYLM
+231 LTGISYIM
-239 ATLMGGNGFIS
+239 ASLLGGNGFIS

-262 KGHCRFIYQF
+262 KGYCRFIYQF

-279 LIWTSFVIIG
+279 LIWSSFVIIG
-289 LGLLPSAVEH
+289 LGLLPTAIEH
-299 LTLPVVGY
+299 LSLPVVGY

-316 PLAIYLSLIGT
+316 PLAIYLSLLGT
-327 KAKTLTKLFMGFF
+327 KSKTLTRLFMGFF

-363 HSVLIVA
+363 HSIIIVA
-370 INAVWMSTLI
+370 INAVWISTLI
-380 HGIAAA
+380 HGVAAA
-386 PMANWYGA
+386 PMAEWYGT
-394 KIKVLKIKSREKA
+394 KTKKLKIQSRESA
-407 KLKSKS
+407 KLRK
-413 SN
+413 